1 VTHDDAADGWVNIDV
16 HGGTPQTVGRSH
28 DDGAVAFGR
37 KEYRFC
43 PLCGTKLEPHA
54 EHNEIRPTC
63 PACGFIVYYNPVPAV
78 GGVILDGD
86 QILLVRRAFEPKA
99 EQWSL
104 PSGFMEYGE
113 RQIDALAREVM
124 EETGLE
130 VASAVQ
136 LSVEDASDDPRAHS
150 LMISFIVTRWRG
162 EVTAGDDASEA
173 AWFPITDPPDDM
185 AWRNHT
191 RVIEK
196 ARERLNR

>member
-1 VTHDDAADGWVNIDV
+1 MTHDDAADGWVNIDV

-130 VASAVQ
+130 VALSFYKYCDEIITQYGIHAV
-136 LSVEDASDDPRAHS
+136 V
-150 LMISFIVTRWRG
+150 IVFEGLAAGKTTAQPG
-162 EVTAGDDASEA
+162 EVEEIR
-173 AWFPITDPPDDM
+173 WFLPAEIKSLPM
-185 AWRNHT
+185 AFLHHDILNAYL
-191 RVIEK
+191 EK
-196 ARERLNR
+196 